1 MYHRTAL
8 VIRNNDCK
16 DFYFRE
22 RNCDT
27 NLTSF
32 TSANQY
38 QRLKLIQNTVRVPSS
53 LYTMNLGSLTAGGSS
68 CSKQWNQMSDRILP
82 SRQPIC
88 VTRGNSTKH
97 TTTGPRPGAQSPG
110 GVGCDIKHNSYD
122 RYLNKIKGREFKRPI
137 IAPLFGL
144 PIPFNRAFPVYGG
157 KTISTQIIP
166 CKEDKSLY
174 ENRFYQELP
183 DVGCIF
189 QVGQY
194 VYTLEGD
201 SPYFVKALIVSK
213 TVDDIFTVE
222 FEDLTTETKTCNELF
237 IYFDCDCPT
246 DTTNYE
252 DKNFLSPVVFGIQ
265 DRAVELLEN
274 QPNQEELYSYR
285 MDFS

>member
-1 MYHRTAL
+1 MYHRTSL
-8 VIRNNDCK
+8 VIKNSK

-32 TSANQY
+32 TSASQY

-53 LYTMNLGSLTAGGSS
+53 LYTMNLGAMNVGS
-68 CSKQWNQMSDRILP
+68 CPNKQWNQMSDRTLP
-82 SRQPIC
+82 SQQPIL

-97 TTTGPRPGAQSPG
+97 TTTGVRPGAQSPG
-110 GVGCDIKHNSYD
+110 GIGCDIKHNSYD

-137 IAPLFGL
+137 VAPLFGL
-144 PIPFNRAFPVYGG
+144 PVPFNRAFPVYGG
-157 KTISTQIIP
+157 KTVSTQIIS

-174 ENRFYQELP
+174 ENRLYHDVP

-189 QVGQY
+189 YVGQY

-201 SPYFVKALIVSK
+201 SPYYVKALITEKS
-213 TVDDIFTVE
+213 VDDIFTVE
-222 FEDLTTETKTCNELF
+222 FEDLTTETKTCDQLL

-246 DTTNYE
+246 ETVNYE
-252 DKNFLSPVVFGIQ
+252 DKKFLQ
-265 DRAVELLEN
+265 
-274 QPNQEELYSYR
+274 
-285 MDFS
+285 